1 MNIQDIFFTGICIGL
16 EALNVMLLFSEI
28 FEFKFLK
35 GVSDLFISIDAAEK
49 CIDSRR
55 SQSLVFSKM
64 KNFVQLTREAC
75 AILPTNILNRG
86 LSYSPNIFQD
96 FWSSKSKSYSNL
108 DISDCGYRKISNK
121 NNVHLITFFCDR
133 RELKY

>member
-64 KNFVQLTREAC
+64 KNFV
-75 AILPTNILNRG
+75 
-86 LSYSPNIFQD
+86 
-96 FWSSKSKSYSNL
+96 
-108 DISDCGYRKISNK
+108 
-121 NNVHLITFFCDR
+121 
-133 RELKY
+133 